1 MTDTVGTAEGHAPL
15 PWRIDT
21 RAKARVVSGDDDT
34 IATTRCQSS
43 LQAHHEANAALI
55 VTAVNERPKL
65 LAKLERYEK
74 ALARIE
80 KWLGEFPET
89 GKLWDNGAPMSY
101 SAAYGSNGER
111 DYMRSVARAA
121 LQPEQE
127 TP

>member
-1 MTDTVGTAEGHAPL
+1 MTDTVGTAEGHTPRYEFVGRTL
-15 PWRIDT
+15 RKFHGNIFTVILQTDPDIS
-21 RAKARVVSGDDDT
+21 VST
-34 IATTRCQSS
+34 EHKQMIES
-43 LQAHHEANAALI
+43 
-55 VTAVNERPKL
+55 AVNERPKL